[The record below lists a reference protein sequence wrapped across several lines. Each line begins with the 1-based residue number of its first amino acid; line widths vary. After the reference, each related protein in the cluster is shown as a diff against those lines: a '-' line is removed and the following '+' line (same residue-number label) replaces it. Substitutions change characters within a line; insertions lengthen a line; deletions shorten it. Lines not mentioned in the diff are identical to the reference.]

1 MKLRDGGIFDV
12 NNNVHCADDG
22 VHHGDCR
29 DLSEGADGGVG
40 VDDGDCSDSDLSE
53 GADDIGA
60 DDGDGTVLTTMV
72 AVISVRLVLVMVLM
86 MAFMMATAVIS
97 VGVVMVLNRRLCTES
112 GLSLRPTE
120 FQIGNAFN
128 TNLYCKKIFLET
140 RSTTKLTV
148 CTVSL
153 ELRLKYAKQS
163 NKR

>member
-1 MKLRDGGIFDV
+1 
-12 NNNVHCADDG
+12 
-22 VHHGDCR
+22 
-29 DLSEGADGGVG
+29 
-40 VDDGDCSDSDLSE
+40 
-53 GADDIGA
+53 
-60 DDGDGTVLTTMV
+60 MV
-72 AVISVRLVLVMVLM
+72 AAISVRLVLVMVLM
-86 MAFMMATAVIS
+86 MVLMMATAVIS

-153 ELRLKYAKQS
+153 ELWLKYAKQS